1 MNFFFFMARTQKS
14 LTDVEIDFS
23 FFYFFLYLKT
33 LKSWLLSDVNVS
45 VSFELLCLGTGKL
58 FFFLTWNAVLANHN
72 SIFDLAFVIWAA
84 TGTLQSVANVLDQ
97 VLVTLHS

>member
-1 MNFFFFMARTQKS
+1 MFLLALNCFAS
-14 LTDVEIDFS
+14 VLDS
-23 FFYFFLYLKT
+23 FFLM
-33 LKSWLLSDVNVS
+33 
-45 VSFELLCLGTGKL
+45 
-58 FFFLTWNAVLANHN
+58 WNAVLANHN

>member
-1 MNFFFFMARTQKS
+1 MARTQKS